1 MTLPVRGPLSATASA
16 LLRGE
21 SAVQPTVEVDDALTD
36 DDLHLALFHC
46 YEMHYRGL
54 DGIDD
59 AAEWDPR
66 VLAFRAALERC
77 FEDSLR
83 EAALVAPTSQ
93 PVDVQL
99 RGLIDAD
106 TAPSVSSFLAREG
119 TVATYRE
126 FLMHR
131 SAYHLKEADP
141 HTFAIPRLRGRAKAA
156 MVEIQA
162 DEYGGGDPR
171 WMHSALFARAMR
183 ELDLSTEEGAYVDR
197 LPGVTLATVN
207 LMSLFGLHRRLRGAA
222 VGHLAVFEMTSCIP
236 NRRYGD
242 GLRRLGFGED
252 ATRYFDEHVEADAAH
267 GAIAANDMAGTL
279 VEDEPALLHDVL
291 FGATALLALERRW
304 AEHVLPAW
312 RSGRDA
318 LWSGP
323 LQHTM
328 HDVPAAVA

>member
-1 MTLPVRGPLSATASA
+1 MTLPVRGPLSATAAA

-21 SAVQPTVEVDDALTD
+21 PVMPPPVAATDPLTD
-36 DDLHLALFHC
+36 DDLHLALFLC
-46 YEMHYRGL
+46 YEVHYRSL
-54 DGIDD
+54 DGVDD
-59 AAEWDPR
+59 LAEWDPR
-66 VLAFRAALERC
+66 VLAYRAELERC
-77 FEDSLR
+77 FH
-83 EAALVAPTSQ
+83 EALGGVALVAPTSD

-99 RGLIDAD
+99 RRLIDAD
-106 TAPSVSSFLAREG
+106 GAPSVSSFLAREG
-119 TVATYRE
+119 TVAMYRE

-162 DEYGGGDPR
+162 DEYGGGEAR
-171 WMHSALFARAMR
+171 WMHSTLFARAMR
-183 ELDLSTEEGAYVDR
+183 ELGLATEEGAYVDQ

-207 LMSLFGLHRRLRGAA
+207 LMSSFGLHRRLRGAA

-242 GLRRLGFGED
+242 GLRRLGFGEE

-267 GAIAANDMAGTL
+267 GAIAANDMAGSL
-279 VEDEPALLHDVL
+279 VQEDPDMLRDVL

-318 LWSGP
+318 LWTGVER
-323 LQHTM
+323 QQM
-328 HDVPAAVA
+328 PAAVA

>member
-16 LLRGE
+16 LLRGVPAQPPRV
-21 SAVQPTVEVDDALTD
+21 AVADPLTD
-36 DDLHLALFHC
+36 DDLHLALFLC
-46 YEMHYRGL
+46 YEVHYRSL
-54 DGIDD
+54 DGVDD
-59 AAEWDPR
+59 LAEWDPR
-66 VLAFRAALERC
+66 VLAYRAELERC
-77 FEDSLR
+77 FEDALR
-83 EAALVAPTSQ
+83 GVALVAPTSH

-99 RGLIDAD
+99 RRLIDAD
-106 TAPSVSSFLAREG
+106 DAPSVSSFLAREG
-119 TVATYRE
+119 TVAMYRE

-141 HTFAIPRLRGRAKAA
+141 HTFAVPRLRGRAKAA

-162 DEYGGGDPR
+162 DEYGGGDPQ
-171 WMHSALFARAMR
+171 WMHSALFEQTMR
-183 ELDLSTEEGAYVDR
+183 ELGLATDEGSYVDQ

-242 GLRRLGFGED
+242 GLRRLGFGEG

-267 GAIAANDMAGTL
+267 GAIAATDMAGSL

-291 FGATALLALERRW
+291 FGAAALLALEHRW

-312 RSGRDA
+312 RSGRDG
-318 LWSGP
+318 LWNGVMSEMR
-323 LQHTM
+323 T
-328 HDVPAAVA
+328 AVA

>member
-1 MTLPVRGPLSATASA
+1 MTLSARGPLSATASA

-21 SAVQPTVEVDDALTD
+21 PAVPPAVEVTDPLSD

-46 YEMHYRGL
+46 YELHYRSL
-54 DGIDD
+54 DGVDD
-59 AAEWDPR
+59 LAEWDPS
-66 VLAFRAALERC
+66 VLAFRAELEWC
-77 FEDSLR
+77 FEEALR
-83 EAALVAPTSQ
+83 GVTTVTPTSQ
-93 PVDVQL
+93 PVDLQL
-99 RGLIDAD
+99 RHLIEAD
-106 TAPSVSSFLAREG
+106 EAPSVSSFLAREG
-119 TVATYRE
+119 TAAMYRE

-162 DEYGGGDPR
+162 DEYGGGDPQ
-171 WMHSALFARAMR
+171 WMHSALFEQTMRA
-183 ELDLSTEEGAYVDR
+183 LGLAADEGAYVDQ

-207 LMSLFGLHRRLRGAA
+207 LMSLFGLHRRMRGAA
-222 VGHLAVFEMTSCIP
+222 VGHLAAFEMTSCIP

-242 GLRRLGFGED
+242 GLRRLGFGEE

-267 GAIAANDMAGTL
+267 GAIAANDMAGAL
-279 VEDEPALLHDVL
+279 VEDEPAMLSDVL
-291 FGATALLALERRW
+291 FGATALLTLERRW

-318 LWSGP
+318 L
-323 LQHTM
+323 
-328 HDVPAAVA
+328 VPGVMTDTQAAVA

>member
-21 SAVQPTVEVDDALTD
+21 PAPPPAVAVADPLTD
-36 DDLHLALFHC
+36 DDLHLALFLC
-46 YEMHYRGL
+46 YEVHYRAL
-54 DGIDD
+54 DGVDD
-59 AAEWDPR
+59 LAEWDPR
-66 VLAFRAALERC
+66 VLAYRAELERH
-77 FEDSLR
+77 FEDALR
-83 EAALVAPTSQ
+83 AVALVAPTSH

-99 RGLIDAD
+99 RRLIDAD
-106 TAPSVSSFLAREG
+106 VAPSVSSFLAREG
-119 TVATYRE
+119 TVGMYRE

-141 HTFAIPRLRGRAKAA
+141 HTFAVPRLRGRAKAA

-162 DEYGGGDPR
+162 DEYGGGDPQ
-171 WMHSALFARAMR
+171 WMHSALFEQTMR
-183 ELDLSTEEGAYVDR
+183 ELGLATDEGDYVDQ

-242 GLRRLGFGED
+242 GLRRLGFGEE

-267 GAIAANDMAGTL
+267 GAIAANDMAGSL

-291 FGATALLALERRW
+291 FGATALLALEHRW

-318 LWSGP
+318 LWSGVMP
-323 LQHTM
+323 EMRT
-328 HDVPAAVA
+328 AVA

>member
-21 SAVQPTVEVDDALTD
+21 PAVPPAVEVSDALTD
-36 DDLHLALFHC
+36 DDLHLALFLC
-46 YEMHYRGL
+46 YEVHYRSL
-54 DGIDD
+54 EEVDD
-59 AAEWDPR
+59 LAEWDPR
-66 VLAFRAALERC
+66 VLAFRADLERR
-77 FEDSLR
+77 FERGLR
-83 EAALVAPTSQ
+83 EAVVVTPTSQ
-93 PVDVQL
+93 PVAVQL
-99 RGLIDAD
+99 RTLIDAD
-106 TAPSVSSFLAREG
+106 ATPSVSSYLAREG
-119 TVATYRE
+119 SVATYRE

-162 DEYGGGDPR
+162 DEYGGGDPA
-171 WMHSALFARAMR
+171 WMHSALFGCTMR
-183 ELDLSTEEGAYVDR
+183 ELGLATGEGAYIDR

-242 GLRRLGFGED
+242 GLRRLGFGEE

-267 GAIAANDMAGTL
+267 GAIAANDMAGSL
-279 VEDEPALLHDVL
+279 VEDDPAMLDDVL
-291 FGATALLALERRW
+291 FGAAALLALERRW

-312 RSGRDA
+312 RLGREA
-318 LWSGP
+318 LWTGAE
-323 LQHTM
+323 QGTR
-328 HDVPAAVA
+328 VAVA

>member
-1 MTLPVRGPLSATASA
+1 MTLPVRGPLSGTASA
-16 LLRGE
+16 LLRGAPVVPP
-21 SAVQPTVEVDDALTD
+21 AVQVEDVLTD
-36 DDLHLALFHC
+36 DDLHLALFLC
-46 YEMHYRGL
+46 YEMHYRAL
-54 DGIDD
+54 DGVDD
-59 AAEWDPR
+59 LAEWDPR
-66 VLAFRAALERC
+66 VLAFRAELEGV
-77 FEDSLR
+77 FESGLR
-83 EAALVAPTSQ
+83 EAVVVTPTSR

-99 RGLIDAD
+99 RDLIDAD
-106 TAPSVSSFLAREG
+106 TTPSVSSFLAREG
-119 TVATYRE
+119 TASMYRE

-162 DEYGGGDPR
+162 DEYGGGDAA
-171 WMHSALFARAMR
+171 WMHSALFARTMR
-183 ELDLSTEEGAYVDR
+183 AFGLDTSEGSYVDR

-267 GAIAANDMAGTL
+267 GAIAANDMAGSL
-279 VEDEPALLHDVL
+279 VDADPAMLHDVL
-291 FGATALLALERRW
+291 FGAGALLALEGRW
-304 AEHVLPAW
+304 AEHVLSAW
-312 RSGRDA
+312 RSGRQG
-318 LWSGP
+318 LWTRVEHGSR
-323 LQHTM
+323 
-328 HDVPAAVA
+328 AAVA